1 MGDLTRNFSRKEFAC
16 RCGCGFDQI
25 SLRLV
30 SHLQVLRSL
39 LKTPIYIHSGC
50 RCAAHNAAVRGTK
63 KSNHLTGKAA
73 DISTSHNPTELGRL
87 AAEFGWFNG
96 IKVYAWG
103 IHVDIRTGPRY
114 WIGVPK

>member
-1 MGDLTRNFSRKEFAC
+1 MGDLSKHFSRKEFAC
-16 RCGCGFDQI
+16 RCGCGFDKVDPI
-25 SLRLV
+25 LV
-30 SHLQVLRSL
+30 TALQQFRNAI
-39 LKTPIYIHSGC
+39 KTSIRVQSGC